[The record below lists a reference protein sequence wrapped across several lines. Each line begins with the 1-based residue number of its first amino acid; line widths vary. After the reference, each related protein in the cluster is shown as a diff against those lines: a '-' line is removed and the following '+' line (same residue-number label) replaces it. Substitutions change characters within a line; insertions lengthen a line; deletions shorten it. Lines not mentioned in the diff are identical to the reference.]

1 MAHGTHFE
9 TRSQAQ
15 YEYDRAQNAKKMR
28 KQVTQFAIMIL
39 LTFVAFAAVIAD
51 FAPNFIKPV
60 ILLLAGVQVVQ
71 QLYAFMHLDEKDAPH
86 NGVIHFFIW
95 GGGFIAFTFFV
106 AFLTIIWW

>member
-1 MAHGTHFE
+1 MAHDTHFE
-9 TRSQAQ
+9 TRSHAQ

-71 QLYAFMHLDEKDAPH
+71 QLYAFMH
-86 NGVIHFFIW
+86 
-95 GGGFIAFTFFV
+95 
-106 AFLTIIWW
+106 

>member
-51 FAPNFIKPV
+51 FASNFIKPV
-60 ILLLAGVQVVQ
+60 ILLLAGIQVVQ
-71 QLYAFMHLDEKDAPH
+71 QLYAFMHLEEKEAPH
-86 NGVIHFFIW
+86 NGVIQFFIW
-95 GGGFIAFTFFV
+95 GAGFIAFTFFV
-106 AFLTIIWW
+106 AFLTIVWW